1 MSPDP
6 LATAL
11 VLLGIASLAAVQ
23 ARAARGAPRHRVHE
37 ICRDRGT
44 PGLAD
49 EIFDGSEPV
58 AFIAAT
64 IVVVAATAATLVAA
78 RSLDLQLVPGRI
90 RLPVMLLWMGIVWFL
105 LVAAPML
112 LARTLGPRI
121 LVATWPLWRP
131 LVAMVTPF
139 VGGVSKMATLLA
151 VTFGRRAGMTDEPT
165 VEEEVRQVVDDALR
179 EGRLEGA
186 ARDMIEG
193 VMELRDARV
202 SQIMTPRTAMVTLPV
217 NAPWAEVLAVA
228 TESAHTRMPV
238 WDRSP
243 DDIIGILHSRE
254 LLTHLAAA
262 AGGGAPAAPPVLR
275 PLLRPPYFV
284 PESMSVQNLLREFQ
298 RTHTH
303 MAVVTNEF
311 GGVSGVVT
319 IEDALE
325 EIVGEI
331 ADEHDEAFSDG
342 LRLVSEGVC
351 EAMANVRLEDLAQ
364 ATGLDLPTE
373 ADYESVSGFVFHH
386 LGRIPVA
393 GERFESHGGRW
404 EVLTATRSRVDR
416 VRVTRL
422 APPD

>member
-1 MSPDP
+1 MSPEP
-6 LATAL
+6 LSMAL
-11 VLLGIASLAAVQ
+11 LLLGIASMAAVQ

-37 ICRDRGT
+37 LCRDRGV
-44 PGLAD
+44 PELAD
-49 EIFDGSEPV
+49 EIVDGSEPV

-78 RSLDLQLVPGRI
+78 HSLDLQLVPGRI

-112 LARTLGPRI
+112 LARTVGPRI
-121 LVATWPLWRP
+121 LVAIWPIWRP
-131 LVAMVTPF
+131 LVAAVKPF
-139 VGGVSKMATLLA
+139 VVGVAWLANLLSGA
-151 VTFGRRAGMTDEPT
+151 FGRRGGESDEPT
-165 VEEEVRQVVDDALR
+165 VEEEVRQVFDDALR
-179 EGRLEGA
+179 DGRLEGA

-193 VMELRDARV
+193 VMDLRDARV
-202 SQIMTPRTAMVTLPV
+202 AQIMTPRTSMVTLPV
-217 NAPWAEVLAVA
+217 HAAWSEVLAVA
-228 TESAHTRMPV
+228 TECAHTRMPV

-243 DDIIGILHSRE
+243 DDVIGILHSRE

-262 AGGGAPAAPPVLR
+262 AGGGAAAPPEMR

-303 MAVVTNEF
+303 MAVVTDEF

-342 LRLVSEGVC
+342 LRQISEGVC
-351 EAMANVRLEDLAQ
+351 EAMANVRLENLAR
-364 ATGLDLPTE
+364 ATGLDLPME
-373 ADYESVSGFVFHH
+373 ADYESVGGFVFHH

-404 EVLTATRSRVDR
+404 EVLAATRNRVDR

-422 APPD
+422 SPPD

>member
-1 MSPDP
+1 MSPEP
-6 LATAL
+6 LSMAL
-11 VLLGIASLAAVQ
+11 LLLGIASMAAVQ

-37 ICRDRGT
+37 LCRDRGV
-44 PGLAD
+44 PELAD
-49 EIFDGSEPV
+49 EIVDGSEPV

-78 RSLDLQLVPGRI
+78 HSLDLQLVPGRI

-112 LARTLGPRI
+112 LARTVGPRI
-121 LVATWPLWRP
+121 LVAIWPIWRP
-131 LVAMVTPF
+131 LVAAVKPF
-139 VGGVSKMATLLA
+139 VVGVAWLANLLSGA
-151 VTFGRRAGMTDEPT
+151 FGRRGGESDEPT

-179 EGRLEGA
+179 DGRLEGA

-193 VMELRDARV
+193 VMDLRDARV
-202 SQIMTPRTAMVTLPV
+202 AQIMTPRTSMVTLPV
-217 NAPWAEVLAVA
+217 NAAWSEVLAVA

-243 DDIIGILHSRE
+243 DDVIGILHSRE
-254 LLTHLAAA
+254 LLTHLATA
-262 AGGGAPAAPPVLR
+262 AGGGAAAPPEMR

-303 MAVVTNEF
+303 MAVVTDEF

-342 LRLVSEGVC
+342 LRQISEGVC
-351 EAMANVRLEDLAQ
+351 EAMANVRLEDLART
-364 ATGLDLPTE
+364 TGLDLPME
-373 ADYESVSGFVFHH
+373 ADYESVGGFVFHH

-393 GERFESHGGRW
+393 GEHFESHGGRW
-404 EVLTATRSRVDR
+404 EVLAATRNRVDR

-422 APPD
+422 SPPD

>member
-1 MSPDP
+1 MT
-6 LATAL
+6 LTTIAVNML
-11 VLLGIASLAAVQ
+11 VLASVAAVQ
-23 ARAARGAPRHRVHE
+23 ARAARGTPRHRLEE
-37 ICRDRGT
+37 ICQKRGR

-49 EIFDGSEPV
+49 EIAAGSEPV

-64 IVVVAATAATLVAA
+64 IVAVMATAATLVAGQTP
-78 RSLDLQLVPGRI
+78 DLRGPPGDLHGAGMLIWTGLVWG
-90 RLPVMLLWMGIVWFL
+90 L
-105 LVAAPML
+105 LVAVPML
-112 LARTLGPRI
+112 LTRAVGPRI

-131 LVAMVTPF
+131 LVAAVKPF
-139 VGGVSKMATLLA
+139 VVGVAWLANLLGGAL
-151 VTFGRRAGMTDEPT
+151 GRRAGETDEPT

-193 VMELRDARV
+193 VMDLRDARV
-202 SQIMTPRTAMVTLPV
+202 AQIMTPRTAMVTLPV

-243 DDIIGILHSRE
+243 DDIVGILHSRE
-254 LLTHLAAA
+254 LLTHLASA
-262 AGGGAPAAPPVLR
+262 AGDGAQTTPPALR

-303 MAVVTNEF
+303 MAVVTDEF

-342 LRLVSEGVC
+342 LRSVSEGVC
-351 EAMANVRLEDLAQ
+351 EALAGVRLEDLAR

-373 ADYESVSGFVFHH
+373 ADYESVGGFVFHH

-393 GERFESHGGRW
+393 GDQFQSHGARW
-404 EVLTATRSRVDR
+404 EVLAATRNRVDR

-422 APPD
+422 PPPD

>member
-1 MSPDP
+1 MEF
-6 LATAL
+6 TTTGV
-11 VLLGIASLAAVQ
+11 VLLLVACLAAVQ
-23 ARAARGAPRHRVHE
+23 ARAARGVPRHRLE
-37 ICRDRGT
+37 ETCRKRGR
-44 PGLAD
+44 PGLAE
-49 EIFDGSEPV
+49 EIVAGSEPV

-64 IVVVAATAATLVAA
+64 LVAVAASAGTLVAA
-78 RSLDLQLVPGRI
+78 QSPDLLEAPGHI
-90 RLPVMLLWMGIVWFL
+90 RVSGMFGWMGLVWLL
-105 LVAAPML
+105 LVAVPML
-112 LARTLGPRI
+112 LARTVGAGI
-121 LVATWPLWRP
+121 LVATWPVWRP
-131 LVAMVTPF
+131 LVAVVTPF
-139 VGGVSKMATLLA
+139 VGGVSRLATALA
-151 VTFGRRAGMTDEPT
+151 YVFGRRSGVADEPT

-217 NAPWAEVLAVA
+217 NASWSEVLAVA

-243 DDIIGILHSRE
+243 DDVIGILHSRE
-254 LLTHLAAA
+254 LLTHLAGAA
-262 AGGGAPAAPPVLR
+262 AGDAPSMPPALR

-303 MAVVTNEF
+303 MAVVTDEF

-342 LRLVSEGVC
+342 LRQVSEGVC
-351 EAMANVRLEDLAQ
+351 EAMANVRLEDLARV
-364 ATGLDLPTE
+364 TGLDLPTE
-373 ADYESVSGFVFHH
+373 ADYESVGGFVFHH

-393 GERFESHGGRW
+393 GERFDSHGGRW
-404 EVLTATRSRVDR
+404 EVLSATRNRVDL

>member
-1 MSPDP
+1 MSPEP
-6 LATAL
+6 LSMAL
-11 VLLGIASLAAVQ
+11 LLLGIASMAAVQ

-37 ICRDRGT
+37 LCRDRGV
-44 PGLAD
+44 PELAD
-49 EIFDGSEPV
+49 EIVDGSEPV

-78 RSLDLQLVPGRI
+78 HSLDLQLVPGRI

-112 LARTLGPRI
+112 LARTVGPRI
-121 LVATWPLWRP
+121 LVAIWPIWRP
-131 LVAMVTPF
+131 LVAAVKPF
-139 VGGVSKMATLLA
+139 VVGVAWLANLLSGA
-151 VTFGRRAGMTDEPT
+151 FGRRGGESDEPT

-179 EGRLEGA
+179 DGRLEGA

-193 VMELRDARV
+193 VMDLRDARV
-202 SQIMTPRTAMVTLPV
+202 AQIMTPRTSMVTLPV
-217 NAPWAEVLAVA
+217 NAAWSEVLAVA

-243 DDIIGILHSRE
+243 DDVIGILHSRE

-262 AGGGAPAAPPVLR
+262 AGGGAAAPPEMR

-303 MAVVTNEF
+303 MAVVTDEF

-342 LRLVSEGVC
+342 LRQISEGVC
-351 EAMANVRLEDLAQ
+351 EAMANVRLENLAR
-364 ATGLDLPTE
+364 ATGLDLPME
-373 ADYESVSGFVFHH
+373 ADYESVGGFVFHH

-404 EVLTATRSRVDR
+404 EVLAATRNRVDR

-422 APPD
+422 SPPD